1 MKTVFVTGASRGIGK
16 SIALELGKDYQV
28 VVGFSNSQD
37 KAEEVVEEI
46 KKLGGESFS
55 VQLNIEDR
63 NSVDKAFNLIEE
75 AYKHVDILVNNAG
88 ITKDNILPRM
98 KDEEWSDVIQTNL
111 TGNFYTSQRAIK
123 KMIKNKWGRIIN
135 IGSVSGLMGN
145 PGQTNYASSKAALE
159 GFTRSLAKEIGSRNV
174 TVNLVSPGFI
184 NTDMTSGL
192 SVKKLES
199 QIPLGRMGN
208 PSDVASLVAFL
219 ASEGAGY
226 ITGQTLVVDGGLFMQ

>member
-1 MKTVFVTGASRGIGK
+1 MEVKKVLVSGGTKGIGRAIATK
-16 SIALELGKDYQV
+16 FLDEGYSVIATTRDKTKANIVEHKNLIVENLDLSSKDSISEFQEKV
-28 VVGFSNSQD
+28 
-37 KAEEVVEEI
+37 
-46 KKLGGESFS
+46 ESFKPS
-55 VQLNIEDR
+55 I
-63 NSVDKAFNLIEE
+63 LI
-75 AYKHVDILVNNAG
+75 NNAG
-88 ITKDNILPRM
+88 VTKDNLFLRM
-98 KDEEWSDVIQTNL
+98 SENDWTEVIETNL
-111 TGNFYTSQRAIK
+111 NGTYRLTKIFLKG
-123 KMIKNKWGRIIN
+123 MIKNKWGRIIN

-159 GFTRSLAKEIGSRNV
+159 GFTRSLAKEIGSRNI

-192 SVKKLES
+192 TIEKLES

>member
-1 MKTVFVTGASRGIGK
+1 MEVKKVLVSGGTKGIGGAIVTK
-16 SIALELGKDYQV
+16 LLDEGYSVIATTRDKTKANILEHKNLTVENLDLSSKDSVSKFQEKV
-28 VVGFSNSQD
+28 
-37 KAEEVVEEI
+37 
-46 KKLGGESFS
+46 ESFKPS
-55 VQLNIEDR
+55 I
-63 NSVDKAFNLIEE
+63 LI
-75 AYKHVDILVNNAG
+75 NNAG
-88 ITKDNILPRM
+88 VTKDNLFLRM
-98 KDEEWSDVIQTNL
+98 SENDWTEVIETNL
-111 TGNFYTSQRAIK
+111 NGTYRLTKIFLK
-123 KMIKNKWGRIIN
+123 DMIKNKWGRIIN

-159 GFTRSLAKEIGSRNV
+159 GFTRSLAKEIGSRNI

-192 SVKKLES
+192 TIEKLES

>member
-1 MKTVFVTGASRGIGK
+1 MEVKKVLVSGGTKGIGGAIVTK
-16 SIALELGKDYQV
+16 LLDEGYSVIATTRDKTKANILEHKNLTVENLDLSSKDSVSEFQ
-28 VVGFSNSQD
+28 
-37 KAEEVVEEI
+37 E
-46 KKLGGESFS
+46 KLESFKPS
-55 VQLNIEDR
+55 I
-63 NSVDKAFNLIEE
+63 LI
-75 AYKHVDILVNNAG
+75 NNAG
-88 ITKDNILPRM
+88 VTKDNLFLRM
-98 KDEEWSDVIQTNL
+98 SENDWTEVIEPNLNGTYRLTKIFLKD
-111 TGNFYTSQRAIK
+111 
-123 KMIKNKWGRIIN
+123 MIKNKWGRIIN

-159 GFTRSLAKEIGSRNV
+159 GFTRSLAKEIGSRNI

-192 SVKKLES
+192 TIEKLES

-219 ASEGAGY
+219 AGEGAGY

>member
-1 MKTVFVTGASRGIGK
+1 MEVKKVLVSGGTKGIGRAIVTK
-16 SIALELGKDYQV
+16 LLDEGYSVIATTRDKTKANILEHKNLTVENLDLSSKDSVSEFQEKV
-28 VVGFSNSQD
+28 
-37 KAEEVVEEI
+37 
-46 KKLGGESFS
+46 ESFKPS
-55 VQLNIEDR
+55 I
-63 NSVDKAFNLIEE
+63 LI
-75 AYKHVDILVNNAG
+75 NNAG
-88 ITKDNILPRM
+88 VTKDNLFLRM
-98 KDEEWSDVIQTNL
+98 SENDWTEVIETNL
-111 TGNFYTSQRAIK
+111 NGTYRLTKIFLKY
-123 KMIKNKWGRIIN
+123 MIKNKWGRIIN

-159 GFTRSLAKEIGSRNV
+159 GFTRSLAKEIGSRNI

-192 SVKKLES
+192 TIEKLES

>member
-1 MKTVFVTGASRGIGK
+1 MEVKKVLVSGGTKGIGGAIVTK
-16 SIALELGKDYQV
+16 LLDEGYSVIATTRDKTKANILEHKNLTVENLDLSSKDSVSEFQ
-28 VVGFSNSQD
+28 
-37 KAEEVVEEI
+37 E
-46 KKLGGESFS
+46 KLESFKPS
-55 VQLNIEDR
+55 I
-63 NSVDKAFNLIEE
+63 LI
-75 AYKHVDILVNNAG
+75 NNAG
-88 ITKDNILPRM
+88 VTKDNLFLRM
-98 KDEEWSDVIQTNL
+98 SENDWTEVIETNL
-111 TGNFYTSQRAIK
+111 NGTYRLTK
-123 KMIKNKWGRIIN
+123 KYLKDMIKNKWGRIIN

-159 GFTRSLAKEIGSRNV
+159 GFTRSLAKEIGSRNI

-192 SVKKLES
+192 TIEKLES
-199 QIPLGRMGN
+199 QIPLGRIGN

>member
-1 MKTVFVTGASRGIGK
+1 MEVKKVLVSGGTKGIGGA
-16 SIALELGKDYQV
+16 IV
-28 VVGFSNSQD
+28 
-37 KAEEVVEEI
+37 
-46 KKLGGESFS
+46 KKLLDEGYSVIATTRDKTKANILEHKNLTVENLDLSSKDSVSEFQEKLESFKPS
-55 VQLNIEDR
+55 I
-63 NSVDKAFNLIEE
+63 LI
-75 AYKHVDILVNNAG
+75 NNAG
-88 ITKDNILPRM
+88 VTKDNLFLRM
-98 KDEEWSDVIQTNL
+98 SENDWTEVIETNL
-111 TGNFYTSQRAIK
+111 NGTYRLTKIFLK
-123 KMIKNKWGRIIN
+123 DMIKNKWGRIIN

-159 GFTRSLAKEIGSRNV
+159 GFTRSLAKEIGSRNI

-192 SVKKLES
+192 TIEKLES

>member
-1 MKTVFVTGASRGIGK
+1 MEVKKVLVSGGTKGIGGAIVTK
-16 SIALELGKDYQV
+16 LLDEGYSVIATTRDKTKANILEHKNLTVENLDLSSKDSVSEFQEKV
-28 VVGFSNSQD
+28 
-37 KAEEVVEEI
+37 
-46 KKLGGESFS
+46 ESFKPS
-55 VQLNIEDR
+55 I
-63 NSVDKAFNLIEE
+63 LI
-75 AYKHVDILVNNAG
+75 NNAG
-88 ITKDNILPRM
+88 VTKDNLFLRM
-98 KDEEWSDVIQTNL
+98 SENDWTEVIETNL
-111 TGNFYTSQRAIK
+111 NGTYRLTKIFLK
-123 KMIKNKWGRIIN
+123 DMIKNKWGRIIN

-159 GFTRSLAKEIGSRNV
+159 GFTKSLAKEIGSRNI

-192 SVKKLES
+192 TIEKLES

>member
-1 MKTVFVTGASRGIGK
+1 MEVKKVLVSGGTKGIGGAIVTK
-16 SIALELGKDYQV
+16 LLDEGYSVIATTRDKTKANILEHKNLTVENLDLSSKDSILEFQEK
-28 VVGFSNSQD
+28 
-37 KAEEVVEEI
+37 VENFKPSI
-46 KKLGGESFS
+46 
-55 VQLNIEDR
+55 
-63 NSVDKAFNLIEE
+63 LI
-75 AYKHVDILVNNAG
+75 NNAG
-88 ITKDNILPRM
+88 VTKDNLFLRM
-98 KDEEWSDVIQTNL
+98 SENDWTEVIETNL
-111 TGNFYTSQRAIK
+111 NGTYRLTKIFLK
-123 KMIKNKWGRIIN
+123 DMIKNKWGRIIN

-159 GFTRSLAKEIGSRNV
+159 GFTRSLAKEIGSRNI

-192 SVKKLES
+192 TIEKLES
-199 QIPLGRMGN
+199 QIPLGRIGN

>member
-1 MKTVFVTGASRGIGK
+1 MEVKKVLVSGGTKGIGGAIVTK
-16 SIALELGKDYQV
+16 LLDEGYSVIATTRDKTKANILEHKNLTVENLDLSSKDSV
-28 VVGFSNSQD
+28 SEFQD
-37 KAEEVVEEI
+37 K
-46 KKLGGESFS
+46 LESFKPS
-55 VQLNIEDR
+55 I
-63 NSVDKAFNLIEE
+63 LI
-75 AYKHVDILVNNAG
+75 NNAG
-88 ITKDNILPRM
+88 VTKDNLFLRM
-98 KDEEWSDVIQTNL
+98 SENDWTEVIETNL
-111 TGNFYTSQRAIK
+111 NGTYRLTKIFLK
-123 KMIKNKWGRIIN
+123 DMIKNKWGRIIN

-159 GFTRSLAKEIGSRNV
+159 GFTRSLAKEIGSRNI

-192 SVKKLES
+192 TIEKLES

>member
-1 MKTVFVTGASRGIGK
+1 MEVKKVLVSGGTKGIGGAIVTK
-16 SIALELGKDYQV
+16 LLDEGYSVIATTRDKTKANILEHKNLT
-28 VVGFSNSQD
+28 
-37 KAEEVVEEI
+37 VENLDLSSKGSVSEFQE
-46 KKLGGESFS
+46 KVESFKPS
-55 VQLNIEDR
+55 I
-63 NSVDKAFNLIEE
+63 LI
-75 AYKHVDILVNNAG
+75 NNAG
-88 ITKDNILPRM
+88 VTKDNLFLRM
-98 KDEEWSDVIQTNL
+98 SENDWTEVIETNL
-111 TGNFYTSQRAIK
+111 NGTYRLTKIFLK
-123 KMIKNKWGRIIN
+123 DMIKNKWGRIIN

-159 GFTRSLAKEIGSRNV
+159 GFTRSLAKEIGSRNI

-192 SVKKLES
+192 TIEKLES

>member
-1 MKTVFVTGASRGIGK
+1 MEVKKVLVSGGTKGIGGAIVTK
-16 SIALELGKDYQV
+16 FLDEGYSVIATTRDKTKANILEHKNLTVENLDLSSKDSVSEFQ
-28 VVGFSNSQD
+28 
-37 KAEEVVEEI
+37 E
-46 KKLGGESFS
+46 KLESFKPS
-55 VQLNIEDR
+55 I
-63 NSVDKAFNLIEE
+63 LI
-75 AYKHVDILVNNAG
+75 NNAG
-88 ITKDNILPRM
+88 VTKDNLFLRM
-98 KDEEWSDVIQTNL
+98 SENDWTEVIETNL
-111 TGNFYTSQRAIK
+111 NGTYRLTKIFLK
-123 KMIKNKWGRIIN
+123 DMIKNKWGRIIN

-159 GFTRSLAKEIGSRNV
+159 GFTRSLAKEIGSRNI

-192 SVKKLES
+192 TIEKLES

>member
-1 MKTVFVTGASRGIGK
+1 MEVKKVLVSGGTKGIGRAIVTK
-16 SIALELGKDYQV
+16 LLDEGCSVIATTRDKTKANILEHKNLTVENLDLSSKDSVSEFQEKV
-28 VVGFSNSQD
+28 
-37 KAEEVVEEI
+37 
-46 KKLGGESFS
+46 ESFKPS
-55 VQLNIEDR
+55 
-63 NSVDKAFNLIEE
+63 
-75 AYKHVDILVNNAG
+75 ILVNNAG
-88 ITKDNILPRM
+88 VTKDNLFLRM
-98 KDEEWSDVIQTNL
+98 SENDWNEVIETNL
-111 TGNFYTSQRAIK
+111 NGTYRLTKIFLK
-123 KMIKNKWGRIIN
+123 DMIKNKWGRIIN

-159 GFTRSLAKEIGSRNV
+159 GFTRSLAKEIGSRNI

-192 SVKKLES
+192 TIEKLES

>member
-1 MKTVFVTGASRGIGK
+1 MEVKKVLVSGGTKGIGRAIVTK
-16 SIALELGKDYQV
+16 LLDEGYSVIATTRDKTKANILEHKNLTVENLDLSSKDSVSEFQEKV
-28 VVGFSNSQD
+28 
-37 KAEEVVEEI
+37 
-46 KKLGGESFS
+46 ESFKPS
-55 VQLNIEDR
+55 I
-63 NSVDKAFNLIEE
+63 LI
-75 AYKHVDILVNNAG
+75 NNAG
-88 ITKDNILPRM
+88 VTKDNLFLRM
-98 KDEEWSDVIQTNL
+98 SENDWTEVIETNL
-111 TGNFYTSQRAIK
+111 NGTYRLTKIFLK
-123 KMIKNKWGRIIN
+123 DMIKNKWGRIIN

-159 GFTRSLAKEIGSRNV
+159 GFTRSLAKEIGSRNI

-192 SVKKLES
+192 TIKKLES

>member
-1 MKTVFVTGASRGIGK
+1 MEVKKVLVSGGTKGIGGAIVTK
-16 SIALELGKDYQV
+16 LLDEGYSVIATTRDKTKANILEHKNLTVENLDLSSKDSVLEFQERV
-28 VVGFSNSQD
+28 
-37 KAEEVVEEI
+37 
-46 KKLGGESFS
+46 ESFKPS
-55 VQLNIEDR
+55 I
-63 NSVDKAFNLIEE
+63 LI
-75 AYKHVDILVNNAG
+75 NNAG
-88 ITKDNILPRM
+88 VTKDNLFLRM
-98 KDEEWSDVIQTNL
+98 SENDWTEVIETNL
-111 TGNFYTSQRAIK
+111 NGTYRLTKIFLK
-123 KMIKNKWGRIIN
+123 DMIKNKWGRIIN

-159 GFTRSLAKEIGSRNV
+159 GFTRSLAKEIGSRNI

-192 SVKKLES
+192 TIEKLES

>member
-1 MKTVFVTGASRGIGK
+1 MEVKKVLVSGGTKGIGGAIVTK
-16 SIALELGKDYQV
+16 LLDEGYSVIATTRDKTKANILEHKNLTVENLDLSSKDSVSEFQEKV
-28 VVGFSNSQD
+28 
-37 KAEEVVEEI
+37 
-46 KKLGGESFS
+46 ESFKPS
-55 VQLNIEDR
+55 I
-63 NSVDKAFNLIEE
+63 LI
-75 AYKHVDILVNNAG
+75 NNAG
-88 ITKDNILPRM
+88 VTKDNLFLRM
-98 KDEEWSDVIQTNL
+98 SENDWTEVIETNL
-111 TGNFYTSQRAIK
+111 NGTYRLTKIFLK
-123 KMIKNKWGRIIN
+123 DMIKNKWGRIIN

-159 GFTRSLAKEIGSRNV
+159 GFTRSLAKAIGSRNI

-192 SVKKLES
+192 TIEKLES

>member
-1 MKTVFVTGASRGIGK
+1 MEVKKVLVSGGTKGIGGAIVTK
-16 SIALELGKDYQV
+16 LLDEGYSVIATTRDKTKANILEHKNLTVENLDLSSKDSVSEFQEKV
-28 VVGFSNSQD
+28 
-37 KAEEVVEEI
+37 
-46 KKLGGESFS
+46 ESFKPS
-55 VQLNIEDR
+55 
-63 NSVDKAFNLIEE
+63 
-75 AYKHVDILVNNAG
+75 ILVNNAG
-88 ITKDNILPRM
+88 VTKDNLFLRM
-98 KDEEWSDVIQTNL
+98 SENDWTEVIETNL
-111 TGNFYTSQRAIK
+111 NGTYRLTNIFLK
-123 KMIKNKWGRIIN
+123 DMIKNRWGRIIN

-159 GFTRSLAKEIGSRNV
+159 GFTRSLAKEIGSRNI

-192 SVKKLES
+192 TIEKLES

-219 ASEGAGY
+219 AGEGAGY

>member
-1 MKTVFVTGASRGIGK
+1 MEVKKVLVSGGTKGIGGAIVTK
-16 SIALELGKDYQV
+16 LLDEGYSVIATTRDKTKANILEHKNLTIENLDLSSKDSVSEFQEKV
-28 VVGFSNSQD
+28 
-37 KAEEVVEEI
+37 
-46 KKLGGESFS
+46 ESFKPS
-55 VQLNIEDR
+55 I
-63 NSVDKAFNLIEE
+63 LI
-75 AYKHVDILVNNAG
+75 NNAG
-88 ITKDNILPRM
+88 VTKDNLFLRM
-98 KDEEWSDVIQTNL
+98 SENDWTEVIETNL
-111 TGNFYTSQRAIK
+111 NGTYRLTKIFLK
-123 KMIKNKWGRIIN
+123 DMIKNKWGRIIN

-159 GFTRSLAKEIGSRNV
+159 GFTRSLAKEIGSRNI

-192 SVKKLES
+192 TIEKLES
-199 QIPLGRMGN
+199 QIPLGRIGD

>member
-1 MKTVFVTGASRGIGK
+1 MEVKKVLVSGGTKGIGGAIVTK
-16 SIALELGKDYQV
+16 LLDEGYSVIATTRDKTKANILEHKNLT
-28 VVGFSNSQD
+28 
-37 KAEEVVEEI
+37 VENLDLSSKVSVSEFQE
-46 KKLGGESFS
+46 KLESFKPS
-55 VQLNIEDR
+55 I
-63 NSVDKAFNLIEE
+63 LI
-75 AYKHVDILVNNAG
+75 NNAG
-88 ITKDNILPRM
+88 VTKDNLFLRM
-98 KDEEWSDVIQTNL
+98 SENDWTEVIETNL
-111 TGNFYTSQRAIK
+111 NGTYRLTKIFLK
-123 KMIKNKWGRIIN
+123 DMIKNKWGRIIN

-159 GFTRSLAKEIGSRNV
+159 GFTRSLAKEIGSRNI

-192 SVKKLES
+192 TIEKLES
-199 QIPLGRMGN
+199 QIPLGRIGN

>member
-1 MKTVFVTGASRGIGK
+1 MEVKKVLVSGGTKGIGGAIVTK
-16 SIALELGKDYQV
+16 LLDEGYSVIATTRDKTKANILEHKNLTVENLDLSSKDSV
-28 VVGFSNSQD
+28 SEF
-37 KAEEVVEEI
+37 EE
-46 KKLGGESFS
+46 KLESFKPS
-55 VQLNIEDR
+55 I
-63 NSVDKAFNLIEE
+63 LI
-75 AYKHVDILVNNAG
+75 NNAG
-88 ITKDNILPRM
+88 VTKDNLFLRM
-98 KDEEWSDVIQTNL
+98 SENDWTEVIETNL
-111 TGNFYTSQRAIK
+111 NGTYRLTKIFLK
-123 KMIKNKWGRIIN
+123 DMIKNKWGRIIN

-159 GFTRSLAKEIGSRNV
+159 GFTRSLAKEIGSRNI

-192 SVKKLES
+192 TIEKLES

>member
-1 MKTVFVTGASRGIGK
+1 MEVKKVIVSGGTKGIGGAIVTK
-16 SIALELGKDYQV
+16 LLDEGYSVIAKTSDKTKANILKHKNLTVENLDLSSKDSVSEFQEKV
-28 VVGFSNSQD
+28 
-37 KAEEVVEEI
+37 
-46 KKLGGESFS
+46 ESFKPS
-55 VQLNIEDR
+55 I
-63 NSVDKAFNLIEE
+63 LI
-75 AYKHVDILVNNAG
+75 NNAG
-88 ITKDNILPRM
+88 VTKDNLFLRM
-98 KDEEWSDVIQTNL
+98 SENDWTEVIETNL
-111 TGNFYTSQRAIK
+111 NGTYRLTKIFLK
-123 KMIKNKWGRIIN
+123 DMIKNKWGRIIN

-159 GFTRSLAKEIGSRNV
+159 GFTRSLAKENGSRNI

-192 SVKKLES
+192 TIEKLES

>member
-1 MKTVFVTGASRGIGK
+1 MEVKKVLVSGGTKGIGGAIVTK
-16 SIALELGKDYQV
+16 FLDEGYSVIATTRDKTKANILEHKNLTVEDLDLSSKDSVSEFQEKV
-28 VVGFSNSQD
+28 
-37 KAEEVVEEI
+37 
-46 KKLGGESFS
+46 ESFKPS
-55 VQLNIEDR
+55 I
-63 NSVDKAFNLIEE
+63 LI
-75 AYKHVDILVNNAG
+75 NNAG
-88 ITKDNILPRM
+88 VTKDNLFLRM
-98 KDEEWSDVIQTNL
+98 SENDWNEVIETNL
-111 TGNFYTSQRAIK
+111 NGTYRLTKIFLK
-123 KMIKNKWGRIIN
+123 DMIKNKWGRIIN

-159 GFTRSLAKEIGSRNV
+159 GFTRSLAKEIGSRNI

-192 SVKKLES
+192 TIEKLES

>member
-1 MKTVFVTGASRGIGK
+1 MEVKKVLVSGGTKGIGGAIVTK
-16 SIALELGKDYQV
+16 LLDEGYSVIATTRDKTKANILEHKNLTVENLDLSSKDSVSEFQEKV
-28 VVGFSNSQD
+28 
-37 KAEEVVEEI
+37 
-46 KKLGGESFS
+46 ESFKPS
-55 VQLNIEDR
+55 I
-63 NSVDKAFNLIEE
+63 LI
-75 AYKHVDILVNNAG
+75 NNAG
-88 ITKDNILPRM
+88 VTKDNLFLRM
-98 KDEEWSDVIQTNL
+98 SENDWTEVIETNL
-111 TGNFYTSQRAIK
+111 NGTYRLTKIFLK
-123 KMIKNKWGRIIN
+123 DMIKNKWGRIIN

-159 GFTRSLAKEIGSRNV
+159 GFTRSLAKEIGSRNI

-192 SVKKLES
+192 TIEKLEN

>member
-1 MKTVFVTGASRGIGK
+1 MEVKKVLVSGGTKGIGGAIVTK
-16 SIALELGKDYQV
+16 LLDEGYSVIATTRDKTKANILEHKNLTVENLDLSSKDSVSEFQEKV
-28 VVGFSNSQD
+28 
-37 KAEEVVEEI
+37 
-46 KKLGGESFS
+46 ESFKPS
-55 VQLNIEDR
+55 I
-63 NSVDKAFNLIEE
+63 LI
-75 AYKHVDILVNNAG
+75 NNAG
-88 ITKDNILPRM
+88 VTKDNLFLRM
-98 KDEEWSDVIQTNL
+98 SENDWTEVIETNL
-111 TGNFYTSQRAIK
+111 NGTYRLTKIFLK
-123 KMIKNKWGRIIN
+123 DMIKNKWGRIIN

-159 GFTRSLAKEIGSRNV
+159 GFTRSLAKEIGSRNI

-192 SVKKLES
+192 TIEKLES

>member
-1 MKTVFVTGASRGIGK
+1 MEVKKVLVSGGTKGIGGAIVTK
-16 SIALELGKDYQV
+16 LLDEGYSVTATTRDKTKANILEHKNLTVENLDLSSKDSVSEFQ
-28 VVGFSNSQD
+28 
-37 KAEEVVEEI
+37 E
-46 KKLGGESFS
+46 KLESFKPS
-55 VQLNIEDR
+55 I
-63 NSVDKAFNLIEE
+63 LI
-75 AYKHVDILVNNAG
+75 NNAG
-88 ITKDNILPRM
+88 VTKDNLFLRM
-98 KDEEWSDVIQTNL
+98 SENDWTEVIETNL
-111 TGNFYTSQRAIK
+111 NGTYRLTKIFLK
-123 KMIKNKWGRIIN
+123 DMIKNKWGRIIN

-159 GFTRSLAKEIGSRNV
+159 GFTRSLAKEIGSGNI

-192 SVKKLES
+192 TIEKLES
-199 QIPLGRMGN
+199 QIPLGRIGN

>member
-1 MKTVFVTGASRGIGK
+1 MEVKKVLVSGGTKGIGGAIVTK
-16 SIALELGKDYQV
+16 LLDEGYSVIATTRDKTKANILEHKNLTVENLDLSSKDSVSEFQEKV
-28 VVGFSNSQD
+28 
-37 KAEEVVEEI
+37 
-46 KKLGGESFS
+46 ESFKPS
-55 VQLNIEDR
+55 V
-63 NSVDKAFNLIEE
+63 LI
-75 AYKHVDILVNNAG
+75 NNAG
-88 ITKDNILPRM
+88 VTKDNLFLRM
-98 KDEEWSDVIQTNL
+98 SENDWTEVIETNL
-111 TGNFYTSQRAIK
+111 NGTYRLTKIFLK
-123 KMIKNKWGRIIN
+123 DMIKNKWGRIIN

-159 GFTRSLAKEIGSRNV
+159 GFTRSLAKEIGSRNI

-192 SVKKLES
+192 TIEKLES

>member
-1 MKTVFVTGASRGIGK
+1 MEVKKVLVSGGTKGIGGAIVTK
-16 SIALELGKDYQV
+16 LLDEGYSVIATTRDKTKANILEHKNLTVENLDLSSKDSVSEFQEKV
-28 VVGFSNSQD
+28 
-37 KAEEVVEEI
+37 
-46 KKLGGESFS
+46 ESFKPS
-55 VQLNIEDR
+55 I
-63 NSVDKAFNLIEE
+63 LI
-75 AYKHVDILVNNAG
+75 NNAG
-88 ITKDNILPRM
+88 VTKDNLFLRM
-98 KDEEWSDVIQTNL
+98 SENDWTEVIETNL
-111 TGNFYTSQRAIK
+111 NGTYRLTKIFLK
-123 KMIKNKWGRIIN
+123 DMIKNKWGRIIN

-159 GFTRSLAKEIGSRNV
+159 GFTRSLAKEIGSRNI

-192 SVKKLES
+192 TIEKLES

-219 ASEGAGY
+219 AGEGAGY

>member
-1 MKTVFVTGASRGIGK
+1 MEVKKVLVSGGTKGIGRAIVTK
-16 SIALELGKDYQV
+16 LLDEGYSVIATTRDKTKANILEHKNLTVENLDLSSKDSVSEFQEKV
-28 VVGFSNSQD
+28 
-37 KAEEVVEEI
+37 
-46 KKLGGESFS
+46 ESFKPS
-55 VQLNIEDR
+55 
-63 NSVDKAFNLIEE
+63 
-75 AYKHVDILVNNAG
+75 ILVNNAG
-88 ITKDNILPRM
+88 VTKDNLFLRM
-98 KDEEWSDVIQTNL
+98 SENDWTEVIETNL
-111 TGNFYTSQRAIK
+111 NGTYRLTKIFLK
-123 KMIKNKWGRIIN
+123 DMIKNKWGRIIN

-159 GFTRSLAKEIGSRNV
+159 GFTRSLAKEIGSRNI

-192 SVKKLES
+192 TIKKLES

>member
-1 MKTVFVTGASRGIGK
+1 MEVKKVLVSGGTKGIGGAIVTK
-16 SIALELGKDYQV
+16 LLDEGYSVIATTRDKTKANILEHKNLTVENLDLSSKDSVSEFQ
-28 VVGFSNSQD
+28 
-37 KAEEVVEEI
+37 E
-46 KKLGGESFS
+46 KLESFKPS
-55 VQLNIEDR
+55 I
-63 NSVDKAFNLIEE
+63 LI
-75 AYKHVDILVNNAG
+75 NNAG
-88 ITKDNILPRM
+88 VTKDNLFLRM
-98 KDEEWSDVIQTNL
+98 SENDWTEVIETNL
-111 TGNFYTSQRAIK
+111 NGTYRLTKIFLK
-123 KMIKNKWGRIIN
+123 DMIKNKWGRIIN

-145 PGQTNYASSKAALE
+145 PGQTNYAASKAALE
-159 GFTRSLAKEIGSRNV
+159 GFTKSLAKEIGSRNI

-192 SVKKLES
+192 TIEKLES

>member
-1 MKTVFVTGASRGIGK
+1 MEVKKVLVSGGTKGIGGAIVTK
-16 SIALELGKDYQV
+16 LLDEGYSVIATTRDKTKANILEHKNLTVENLDFSSKDSVSEFQEKV
-28 VVGFSNSQD
+28 
-37 KAEEVVEEI
+37 
-46 KKLGGESFS
+46 ESFKPS
-55 VQLNIEDR
+55 I
-63 NSVDKAFNLIEE
+63 LI
-75 AYKHVDILVNNAG
+75 NNAG
-88 ITKDNILPRM
+88 VTKDNLFLRM
-98 KDEEWSDVIQTNL
+98 SENDWTEVIETNL
-111 TGNFYTSQRAIK
+111 NGTYRLTKIFLK
-123 KMIKNKWGRIIN
+123 DMIKNKWGRIIN

-159 GFTRSLAKEIGSRNV
+159 GFTRSLAKEIGSRNI

-192 SVKKLES
+192 TIEKLES

>member
-1 MKTVFVTGASRGIGK
+1 MEVKKVLVSGGTKGIGGAIVTK
-16 SIALELGKDYQV
+16 LLDEGYSVIATTRDKTKANILEHENLTVENLDLSSKDSVSEFQEKV
-28 VVGFSNSQD
+28 
-37 KAEEVVEEI
+37 
-46 KKLGGESFS
+46 ESFKPS
-55 VQLNIEDR
+55 I
-63 NSVDKAFNLIEE
+63 LI
-75 AYKHVDILVNNAG
+75 NNAG
-88 ITKDNILPRM
+88 VTKDNLFLRM
-98 KDEEWSDVIQTNL
+98 SENDWTEVIETNL
-111 TGNFYTSQRAIK
+111 NGTYRLTKIFLK
-123 KMIKNKWGRIIN
+123 DMIKNKWGRIIN
-135 IGSVSGLMGN
+135 SGSVSGLMGN

-159 GFTRSLAKEIGSRNV
+159 GFTRSLAKEIGSRNI

-192 SVKKLES
+192 TIEKLES

>member
-1 MKTVFVTGASRGIGK
+1 MEVKKVLVSGGTKGIGGAIVTK
-16 SIALELGKDYQV
+16 FLDEGYSVIATTRDKTKANILEHKNLTVENLDLSSKDSVSKFQEKV
-28 VVGFSNSQD
+28 
-37 KAEEVVEEI
+37 
-46 KKLGGESFS
+46 ESFKPS
-55 VQLNIEDR
+55 I
-63 NSVDKAFNLIEE
+63 LI
-75 AYKHVDILVNNAG
+75 NNAG
-88 ITKDNILPRM
+88 VTKDNLFLRM
-98 KDEEWSDVIQTNL
+98 SENDWTEVIETNL
-111 TGNFYTSQRAIK
+111 NGTYRLTKIFLK
-123 KMIKNKWGRIIN
+123 DMIKNKWGRIIN

-159 GFTRSLAKEIGSRNV
+159 GFTRSLAKEIGSRNI

-192 SVKKLES
+192 TIEKLES

>member
-1 MKTVFVTGASRGIGK
+1 MEVKKVLVSGGTKGIGRA
-16 SIALELGKDYQV
+16 IATKFLDEGYSVIATTRDKTKANILEHKNLTVENLDLSSKDSVSEFQ
-28 VVGFSNSQD
+28 
-37 KAEEVVEEI
+37 E
-46 KKLGGESFS
+46 KLESFKPS
-55 VQLNIEDR
+55 I
-63 NSVDKAFNLIEE
+63 LI
-75 AYKHVDILVNNAG
+75 NNAG
-88 ITKDNILPRM
+88 VTKDNLFLRM
-98 KDEEWSDVIQTNL
+98 SENDWTEVIETNL
-111 TGNFYTSQRAIK
+111 NGTYRLTKIFLK
-123 KMIKNKWGRIIN
+123 DMIKNKWGRIIN

-159 GFTRSLAKEIGSRNV
+159 GFTRSLAKEIGSRNI

-192 SVKKLES
+192 TIEKLES

-219 ASEGAGY
+219 AGEGAGY

>member
-1 MKTVFVTGASRGIGK
+1 MEVKKFLVSGGTKGIGRAIVTK
-16 SIALELGKDYQV
+16 LLDEGYSVIATTRDKTKANIFEHKNLTVENLDLSSKDSVSEFQEKV
-28 VVGFSNSQD
+28 
-37 KAEEVVEEI
+37 
-46 KKLGGESFS
+46 ESFKPS
-55 VQLNIEDR
+55 
-63 NSVDKAFNLIEE
+63 
-75 AYKHVDILVNNAG
+75 ILVNNAG
-88 ITKDNILPRM
+88 VTKDNLFLRM
-98 KDEEWSDVIQTNL
+98 SENDWTEVIETNL
-111 TGNFYTSQRAIK
+111 NGTYRLTKIFLK
-123 KMIKNKWGRIIN
+123 DMIKNKWGRIIN

-159 GFTRSLAKEIGSRNV
+159 GFTRSLAKEIGSRNI

-192 SVKKLES
+192 TIEKLES

>member
-1 MKTVFVTGASRGIGK
+1 MEVKKVLVSGGTKGIGGAIVTK
-16 SIALELGKDYQV
+16 LLDEGYSVIATTRDKTKANILEHKNLTVENLDLSSKDSVSEFQEKV
-28 VVGFSNSQD
+28 
-37 KAEEVVEEI
+37 
-46 KKLGGESFS
+46 ESFKPS
-55 VQLNIEDR
+55 I
-63 NSVDKAFNLIEE
+63 LI
-75 AYKHVDILVNNAG
+75 NNAG
-88 ITKDNILPRM
+88 VTKDNLFLRM
-98 KDEEWSDVIQTNL
+98 SENDWTEVIETNL
-111 TGNFYTSQRAIK
+111 NGTYRLTKIFLK
-123 KMIKNKWGRIIN
+123 DMIKNKWGRIIN
-135 IGSVSGLMGN
+135 IGSISGLMGN

-159 GFTRSLAKEIGSRNV
+159 GFTRSLAKEIGSRNI

-192 SVKKLES
+192 TAENLES

>member
-1 MKTVFVTGASRGIGK
+1 MEVKKVLVSGGTKGIGGAK
-16 SIALELGKDYQV
+16 VTKLLDEGYSVIATTRDKTKANILKHKNLTVENLDLSSK
-28 VVGFSNSQD
+28 NSVSEFQ
-37 KAEEVVEEI
+37 ERV
-46 KKLGGESFS
+46 ESFKPS
-55 VQLNIEDR
+55 I
-63 NSVDKAFNLIEE
+63 LI
-75 AYKHVDILVNNAG
+75 NNAG
-88 ITKDNILPRM
+88 VTKDNLFLRM
-98 KDEEWSDVIQTNL
+98 SENDWTEVIETNL
-111 TGNFYTSQRAIK
+111 NGTYRLTKIFLK
-123 KMIKNKWGRIIN
+123 DMIKNKWGRIIN

-159 GFTRSLAKEIGSRNV
+159 GFTRSLAKEIGPRNI

-192 SVKKLES
+192 TIEKLES